1 MSKSGAKGLLAAIT
15 GTLLV
20 ALCCFTPLLVI
31 VLGVV
36 GLSALTRYLDVVLLP
51 ALGAMIIIT
60 IIAFR
65 KWQRAQR

>member
-15 GTLLV
+15 GTILV